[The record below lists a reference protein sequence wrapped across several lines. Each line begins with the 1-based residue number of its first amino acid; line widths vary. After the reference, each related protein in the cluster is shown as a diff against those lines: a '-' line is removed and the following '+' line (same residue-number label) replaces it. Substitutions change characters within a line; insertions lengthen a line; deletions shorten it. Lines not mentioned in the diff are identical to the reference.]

1 MRIKFLKWYISLNI
15 TPVEHAEHRC
25 LNQVMEGT
33 YSCKYCYPPCKKC
46 GRDTADWNVL
56 CNSVNGCDLEK

>member
-1 MRIKFLKWYISLNI
+1 MA
-15 TPVEHAEHRC
+15 HHDC

-46 GRDTADWNVL
+46 GRDTADWCVL
-56 CNSVNGCDLEK
+56 CNSVDGCELEK